1 MSSLS
6 SVDSTVLVSH
16 PPGPASSS
24 SHTLNGVASLASLA
38 AASSTGSMSSSSGS
52 LSSGAILN
60 GSYDVSTHVTE
71 ALGSLGPLPA
81 RDDDPQ
87 PSQPQRSGLFGSR
100 PGPFRLLAGENVR
113 HEARLTEG
121 GFICLTDYRL
131 CATVGA
137 AESAFVSM
145 PLGLVDYVELRELFY
160 LHVFGKDARYVCLTF
175 ENNAMAESW
184 IQLLQECLN
193 APADSQTLFAFVHQR
208 ALSAYGPDTPPV
220 SPPIPDDWFSSEI
233 ARLRF
238 DQQVAWR
245 VTKANEDFKLCSTYP
260 ERLLIPHSVSDADLS
275 QVAEFRLARRVPSVV
290 WRHVGTGAVLARSSQ
305 PKVGWLGWRSKEDE
319 QLIRC
324 IAEACAYDRGTSSNE
339 SSVIETSSLNNGDA
353 NDSEDSAIK
362 DLSSEAQ
369 KFGQASK
376 VLIVDARSYAAAL
389 GNRARGGGLEC
400 EEYYTNSEVVFMN
413 LPNIHTIRKSFQAL
427 RSLCS
432 SSVDQT
438 SWFQALD
445 ATRWLSQISS
455 LFRGAVRCASALE
468 NEARPVLVH
477 CSDGWDR
484 TPQLTSL
491 TQLLLDPYY
500 RSFEGFQVLVEKE
513 WLHYGHKMADRCG
526 NPFADSDPN
535 ERCPIFLQWLDC
547 VHQLLLQYPCHFEF
561 NTSFLVK
568 LARHTYSQLFGTFL
582 CNSLME
588 RKKYEVQAQTRSV
601 WTFLRQNPRKF
612 RNLLFSKRDEILW
625 PKAEVRDL
633 LLWKEVY
640 VSELR
645 NVSDHSSKSSVISS
659 DSSDSYSPLGG
670 PAPRDDSEE
679 RRKEDRPHKPSLKI
693 PVMPNVDNA
702 TLASGSANA
711 PLLTENDSLPTA
723 SQDNSL
729 EAFTTGSVGMKG
741 DQDDSKDRAHGSFHK
756 CHKNGFESSTDT
768 LVPEE
773 DHRRSN
779 QLTNATSN
787 PQQISTLGQSTI
799 TESEEHEVKFKRPR
813 SSQNEGRR
821 ESESTAGLEELMAQA
836 SICAPCEFL
845 SRSMEDL
852 IDTDG
857 LPTHKDM
864 VQQRLNEIFYQH
876 RKEVQDLRRDLMMS
890 KQALLLQ
897 KNAARKLSEL
907 NASESLLLDTP
918 LNGYDR
924 MSSNE
929 DGNGEIRTSSTTSE
943 VSSWEAV
950 DENEAKPVLWV
961 PDHASEFCMRQVT
974 KFWTGLRKHHCRNCG
989 LLFCHNC
996 SDNQAPLPEEHLY
1009 RPVRVC
1015 DDCIAVIDQD
1025 RTQRDQEEEG
1035 KEKTPTEVKAVNG
1048 SGSAFYD
1055 CDTVNTSANQQHQ
1068 DQSKD
1073 NSTNGLCN
1081 ADSDEHA
1088 HLTVET
1094 AREAEHELKEFKNGT
1109 V

>member
-1 MSSLS
+1 MVVPRPSEAPSSTS
-6 SVDSTVLVSH
+6 
-16 PPGPASSS
+16 AQFM
-24 SHTLNGVASLASLA
+24 NGVASLASLA
-38 AASSTGSMSSSSGS
+38 AASTGSMSSSLGSMSGS
-52 LSSGAILN
+52 GPHLHGSYEVSHVSQALAANNKDASGGGIGHGNGSGAR
-60 GSYDVSTHVTE
+60 
-71 ALGSLGPLPA
+71 SL
-81 RDDDPQ
+81 
-87 PSQPQRSGLFGSR
+87 LFGTR
-100 PGPFRLLAGENVR
+100 PGPFRLLAGESVR
-113 HEARLTEG
+113 HEARLTEA

-131 CATVGA
+131 CASVGA

-145 PLGLVDYVELRELFY
+145 PLGLIDYVELRELFY

-175 ENNAMAESW
+175 ENNTLAETW
-184 IQLLQECLN
+184 IRLIQERLV
-193 APADSQTLFAFVHQR
+193 APSDIQELFAFRHQS

-245 VTKANEDFKLCSTYP
+245 VTKANEDFKLCPTYP
-260 ERLLIPHSVSDADLS
+260 ERLLIPHSVSDADLGK
-275 QVAEFRLARRVPSVV
+275 VAEFRLARRVPSVV

-305 PKVGWLGWRSKEDE
+305 PEVGWLGWRSKEDE

-324 IAEACAYDRGTSSNE
+324 IAEACAYDRGTASNE
-339 SSVIETSSLNNGDA
+339 SSVIETSSLTNGDS

-389 GNRARGGGLEC
+389 GNRARGGGVEC

-455 LFRGAVRCASALE
+455 LFRAAVRCASALE

-526 NPFADSDPN
+526 NPFANADPN

-625 PKAEVRDL
+625 PKTEVRDL

-659 DSSDSYSPLGG
+659 DSSDSYSPSGG

-679 RRKEDRPHKPSLKI
+679 RRKEDRPHKPSLK
-693 PVMPNVDNA
+693 V
-702 TLASGSANA
+702 
-711 PLLTENDSLPTA
+711 
-723 SQDNSL
+723 
-729 EAFTTGSVGMKG
+729 
-741 DQDDSKDRAHGSFHK
+741 SK
-756 CHKNGFESSTDT
+756 
-768 LVPEE
+768 
-773 DHRRSN
+773 
-779 QLTNATSN
+779 
-787 PQQISTLGQSTI
+787 
-799 TESEEHEVKFKRPR
+799 
-813 SSQNEGRR
+813 
-821 ESESTAGLEELMAQA
+821 
-836 SICAPCEFL
+836 
-845 SRSMEDL
+845 
-852 IDTDG
+852 
-857 LPTHKDM
+857 
-864 VQQRLNEIFYQH
+864 
-876 RKEVQDLRRDLMMS
+876 
-890 KQALLLQ
+890 
-897 KNAARKLSEL
+897 
-907 NASESLLLDTP
+907 
-918 LNGYDR
+918 
-924 MSSNE
+924 
-929 DGNGEIRTSSTTSE
+929 
-943 VSSWEAV
+943 
-950 DENEAKPVLWV
+950 
-961 PDHASEFCMRQVT
+961 
-974 KFWTGLRKHHCRNCG
+974 
-989 LLFCHNC
+989 
-996 SDNQAPLPEEHLY
+996 
-1009 RPVRVC
+1009 
-1015 DDCIAVIDQD
+1015 
-1025 RTQRDQEEEG
+1025 
-1035 KEKTPTEVKAVNG
+1035 
-1048 SGSAFYD
+1048 
-1055 CDTVNTSANQQHQ
+1055 
-1068 DQSKD
+1068 
-1073 NSTNGLCN
+1073 
-1081 ADSDEHA
+1081 
-1088 HLTVET
+1088 
-1094 AREAEHELKEFKNGT
+1094 
-1109 V
+1109 

>member
-670 PAPRDDSEE
+670 PAPRDD
-679 RRKEDRPHKPSLKI
+679 
-693 PVMPNVDNA
+693 N
-702 TLASGSANA
+702 
-711 PLLTENDSLPTA
+711 
-723 SQDNSL
+723 NSL

-779 QLTNATSN
+779 
-787 PQQISTLGQSTI
+787 
-799 TESEEHEVKFKRPR
+799 H
-813 SSQNEGRR
+813 
-821 ESESTAGLEELMAQA
+821 
-836 SICAPCEFL
+836 
-845 SRSMEDL
+845 RSMEDL

-961 PDHASEFCMRQVT
+961 PDHASEFCMRQT